1 MLILLG
7 TEEMG
12 SGGRRRRPTVC
23 EELRR
28 RRRRPIDWSSRIGRP
43 FFYGGF
49 HWRLRAISERAYC
62 FKFLFGNVFL
72 HSFVCFF
79 FCLLSLGLRRLM
91 ILVKLVLI
99 CYFWFDLPFYF
110 VLGYTFGF
118 HSMGKIAAGFLMIR
132 FERLE
137 KLWLWRGAHEFTYV
151 IFRLLLVCD
160 VGCWR
165 RALEQL
171 CMRNLFV
178 LLLICVLIVEEE
190 LSINLHA

>member
-28 RRRRPIDWSSRIGRP
+28 RRRRPIDWSSRKGRP

-79 FCLLSLGLRRLM
+79 CLLSLGLRRLM

-99 CYFWFDLPFYF
+99 CYFWFDLLLYF

-132 FERLE
+132 FERFGE
-137 KLWLWRGAHEFTYV
+137 V
-151 IFRLLLVCD
+151 LVCD
-160 VGCWR
+160 IGCWR
-165 RALEQL
+165 RAFE
-171 CMRNLFV
+171 
-178 LLLICVLIVEEE
+178 
-190 LSINLHA
+190 

>member
-28 RRRRPIDWSSRIGRP
+28 RRRRPIDWSARKGRP

-79 FCLLSLGLRRLM
+79 CLLSLGLRRLM

-99 CYFWFDLPFYF
+99 CYFWFDLPFYCSWLHIWF
-110 VLGYTFGF
+110 SFYGQNCCRIFDDTVRALWRSFGF
-118 HSMGKIAAGFLMIR
+118 
-132 FERLE
+132 
-137 KLWLWRGAHEFTYV
+137 
-151 IFRLLLVCD
+151 
-160 VGCWR
+160 
-165 RALEQL
+165 
-171 CMRNLFV
+171 
-178 LLLICVLIVEEE
+178 EEE
-190 LSINLHA
+190 LTNLLM

>member
-28 RRRRPIDWSSRIGRP
+28 RRRRPAVWSSRKDDHFSTATSLTPIEQS
-43 FFYGGF
+43 
-49 HWRLRAISERAYC
+49 AERAYC

-79 FCLLSLGLRRLM
+79 CLLSLGLRRLM

-99 CYFWFDLPFYF
+99 YYFDWFATLSLFLATQL
-110 VLGYTFGF
+110 VF
-118 HSMGKIAAGFLMIR
+118 HSVGKIAAGFFDDTDWALGEALALKKSSRIYLCNFSFAFGLR
-132 FERLE
+132 N
-137 KLWLWRGAHEFTYV
+137 WLLKKSFSN
-151 IFRLLLVCD
+151 I
-160 VGCWR
+160 
-165 RALEQL
+165 
-171 CMRNLFV
+171 
-178 LLLICVLIVEEE
+178 
-190 LSINLHA
+190 LHA